1 MVSIYSQ
8 MLKKKYGGKL
18 DAHADQYISYA
29 VEGAAH
35 MEQLITDLLTYTSL
49 TSTPE
54 GATVAVDANEA
65 LLCATSVLQ
74 TAIEESGTVITSRS
88 LPRVWM
94 QLVHLQ
100 QVFQNLLGNAI
111 KYRKGKSPKIVIDAV
126 WRANEWLFSVQDN
139 GIGID
144 GQYANDIFGI
154 FKRLHSAAEYPGTG
168 MGLAICKRIIE
179 RYGGRIWVESQLGN
193 GATFRFTVR
202 DGRSNDRA

>member
-1 MVSIYSQ
+1 M
-8 MLKKKYGGKL
+8 
-18 DAHADQYISYA
+18 
-29 VEGAAH
+29 
-35 MEQLITDLLTYTSL
+35 
-49 TSTPE
+49 
-54 GATVAVDANEA
+54 AVDANEA